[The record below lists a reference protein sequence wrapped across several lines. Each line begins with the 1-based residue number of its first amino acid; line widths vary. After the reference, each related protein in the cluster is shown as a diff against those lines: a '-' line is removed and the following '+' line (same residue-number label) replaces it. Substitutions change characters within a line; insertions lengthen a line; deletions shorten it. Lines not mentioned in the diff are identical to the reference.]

1 MKIAFK
7 LLFCLFIFVV
17 DLLLFNQPD
26 LNPTKEII
34 VYEASLDGNI
44 VYALVTASIL
54 GVVKLKRNAPSQKNK
69 EKLA

>member
-17 DLLLFNQPD
+17 DLLLSHQPD
-26 LNPTKEII
+26 LNPAKEII
-34 VYEASLDGNI
+34 VYKASLDGNI

-69 EKLA
+69 GKLA